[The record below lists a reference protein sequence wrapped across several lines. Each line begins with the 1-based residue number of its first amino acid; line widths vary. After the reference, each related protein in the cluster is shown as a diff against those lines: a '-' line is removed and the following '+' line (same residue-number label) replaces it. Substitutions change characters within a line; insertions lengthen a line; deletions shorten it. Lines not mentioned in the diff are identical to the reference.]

1 MSKLILAEDTL
12 VKIADGTDKE
22 ISNIRTCDS
31 IMSSDGQSITV
42 ADIIK
47 GKVNKIC
54 IMTTKNNKKLRFAE
68 DSTIESE
75 GFSVYENNGLS
86 IDEIMTTSGVEKI
99 SEIAKEE
106 YKGNVYSLRLNE
118 DVFIIANEFAVK

>member
-22 ISNIRTCDS
+22 ISNIRTSDS

-47 GKVNKIC
+47 GKVNRVC
-54 IMTTKNNKKLRFAE
+54 IVTTKNNRKLRFA
-68 DSTIESE
+68 
-75 GFSVYENNGLS
+75 
-86 IDEIMTTSGVEKI
+86 
-99 SEIAKEE
+99 
-106 YKGNVYSLRLNE
+106 
-118 DVFIIANEFAVK
+118 